1 MNGDRY
7 CVYLLRCCDGS
18 LYCGI
23 ATDLDRRVK
32 QHNEGKGAR
41 YTAAHRP
48 VVLEYSTG
56 KWFARAEAQ
65 AIELRVKKKRRVE
78 KRPFLEKLESSGDT
92 HARGTMQVEGDPS
105 VSAPGFNQPV
115 P

>member
-1 MNGDRY
+1 MNAVSY
-7 CVYLLRCCDGS
+7 CVYLLRCRDGS

-56 KWFARAEAQ
+56 NWFARAEAQ
-65 AIELRVKKKRRVE
+65 AIELRVKKKRRVD
-78 KRPFLEKLESSGDT
+78 KRPFLEKMEAS
-92 HARGTMQVEGDPS
+92 Q
-105 VSAPGFNQPV
+105 N
-115 P
+115 

>member
-1 MNGDRY
+1 MAEVQASGRMSGDRY
-7 CVYLLRCCDGS
+7 CVYLLRCSDGS

-56 KWFARAEAQ
+56 NRFARAEAQ

-78 KRPFLEKLESSGDT
+78 KKPFLEKLASSGDT
-92 HARGTMQVEGDPS
+92 PVRGTVE
-105 VSAPGFNQPV
+105 V
-115 P
+115 

>member
-1 MNGDRY
+1 MAEVQALGRMSADRY
-7 CVYLLRCCDGS
+7 CVYLLRCSDGS

-56 KWFARAEAQ
+56 NRFARAEAQ

-78 KRPFLEKLESSGDT
+78 KKPFLEKLESGGDT
-92 HARGTMQVEGDPS
+92 PVQGTVQE
-105 VSAPGFNQPV
+105 
-115 P
+115 